1 MPSFNKLSLFAAV
14 ATALLPAVHAHGQVK
29 GVLADGV
36 YTSGPNIYY
45 AADSKNAGTAVRVQY
60 QASGTAF
67 NVPSQWSDNS
77 AMSCEGASGAP
88 VSVDITA
95 GSVLRIYWAGATNDL
110 LGKAGVGDTG
120 GTDSTNYP
128 WVHAMGPIA
137 DYIASCNGDCSSF
150 DASTAGWSLLDKMG
164 IDYSQT
170 ISDGLRT
177 TMTNKPEKYYPTSGS
192 GLWAMAKLVQQGS
205 WWETTIPAELEA
217 GQYIVRNE
225 MTAVHNPLSS
235 GGDRPGPQMYIA
247 CVQVN
252 VKDGGSQ
259 TLPAGTQAGSL
270 YSPSGDFANFN
281 VYAGDEWK
289 DPFPDVL
296 SFASSSSSFSSGS
309 SSSSSS
315 SSSSAT
321 SEASSSEA
329 PAQTATSSSDAT
341 NNAPST
347 TLTSTASAETTSGS
361 SNSTGAC
368 RERRS
373 IKKRMESHKNMKR
386 QPFPHTH

>member
-1 MPSFNKLSLFAAV
+1 MPFFSKRSLFAAV

-29 GVLADGV
+29 GVLANGV

-45 AADSKNAGTAVRVQY
+45 AADSKNAGTPVRVQY

-77 AMSCEGASGAP
+77 AMACEGASGAP
-88 VSVDITA
+88 VSVNITA
-95 GSVLRIYWAGATNDL
+95 GSVLRIYWAGATDDL

-137 DYIASCNGDCSSF
+137 DYIATCNGDCSSF

-170 ISDGLRT
+170 ISDDLRT
-177 TMTNKPEKYYPTSGS
+177 TMANKPEEYYPTSGS
-192 GLWAMAKLVQQGS
+192 GLWAMAQLVAQGS
-205 WWETTIPAELEA
+205 WWETTIPAELED

-225 MTAVHNPLSS
+225 MTAVHNPLSD

-247 CVQVN
+247 CVQLN
-252 VKDGGSQ
+252 VEGGGSQ
-259 TLPAGTQAGSL
+259 SLPAGTQAGSL
-270 YSPSGDFANFN
+270 YSTTGDFANYN
-281 VYAGDEWK
+281 IYAGDEWT

-296 SFASSSSSFSSGS
+296 SFASSSSSSAITS
-309 SSSSSS
+309 SSSSF
-315 SSSSAT
+315 
-321 SEASSSEA
+321 SEASSSET
-329 PAQTATSSSDAT
+329 PAQTSTSSSDDSYY
-341 NNAPST
+341 APST
-347 TLTSTASAETTSGS
+347 TLTSTASAETASSS
-361 SNSTGAC
+361 SNSSTGAC

-373 IKKRMESHKNMKR
+373 IKRRMESHKNMKR
-386 QPFPHTH
+386 QSLSHTH